1 MLKAYI
7 PHKISTGEVQT
18 LSDKESRVISA
29 EKNNRLQDP
38 ITLVSH
44 SGSYLGIITHIEK
57 GKVEVEVV
65 KKLSEVSLNNEEELK
80 FTIIQAILKREP
92 MNYAIQKLSEVGVST
107 IIPLETHF
115 SDKPSN
121 AIKTHQEW
129 ERISSESRK
138 QSYREVPLLIEK
150 PTRINELKFAKND
163 LKLCLTVEN
172 TDKKSL
178 SDLFKNELSNKKP
191 KNITIAVGPSE
202 GWSIDELNFFKDNGF
217 IMITLGDTILR
228 AETAGLV
235 AVSAIKFH
243 YNLL

>member
-7 PHKISTGEVQT
+7 PHKISTGEYQT

-29 EKNNRLQDP
+29 DKNIKVEDP
-38 ITLVSH
+38 ITLISH
-44 SGSYLGIITHIEK
+44 SGSYLGRITHIEK

-65 KKLSEVSLNNEEELK
+65 KKLSEVSLNKDEKLK
-80 FTIIQAILKREP
+80 FTVIQAILKREP
-92 MNYAIQKLSEVGVST
+92 MNFAIEKLSEVGVNTLS
-107 IIPLETHF
+107 PLETQF
-115 SDKPSN
+115 SEKPSN
-121 AIKTHQEW
+121 AMKTQQEW
-129 ERISSESRK
+129 ERVASESRK
-138 QSYREVPLLIEK
+138 QSYREVPLSIEN
-150 PTRINELKFAKND
+150 PTTLHKLTLSEND
-163 LKLCLTVEN
+163 LKLCLTAEN

-178 SDLFKNELSNKKP
+178 SDLFKNELLNKKLD
-191 KNITIAVGPSE
+191 NITIAVGPSE
-202 GWSIDELNFFKDNGF
+202 GWSVDELKFFKDNGF